1 MTDMKA
7 VVLFSGG
14 LDSILA
20 AKLISKQGIK
30 IIAVSFTCPFFGEN
44 DKEKIKKIA
53 ETNGFNIRFIPLGIN
68 YFNKVVKKPKYG
80 YGKYLNPCVDCKIY
94 LLKKAKQYAD
104 KIKAKIII
112 TGEVLGQRPK
122 SQQKKELKII
132 EEESGLK
139 GNLLRPLSA
148 KLLEPTEAEKKG
160 WINRKKLLAIQGR
173 QRKKQLMLAKKFGI
187 KEFKTPA
194 GGCLLTYEKYSKK
207 LKELIDNKK
216 NIDLN
221 DLRLLKLGRH
231 FRFNKAK
238 IIVGRNESEN
248 KRLQKLKKKT
258 DIELEVIDDVG
269 PITILRNSKDIN
281 SIKKAA
287 ELTAFY
293 SDSKKQNTK
302 VKYNNKK
309 IVIKQI
315 SKSKLE
321 ELRI

>member
-194 GGCLLTYEKYSKK
+194 GGCLLTYERYSKK

>member
-1 MTDMKA
+1 MTNMQSIA
-7 VVLFSGG
+7 LFSGG

-20 AKLISKQGIK
+20 AKLISNQGIK
-30 IIAVSFTCPFFGEN
+30 VIAVSFTCPFFGEN

-80 YGKYLNPCVDCKIY
+80 YGKYLNSCVDCKIY
-94 LLKKAKQYAD
+94 LLKKAKKYAD

-139 GNLLRPLSA
+139 GSLLRPLSA

-194 GGCLLTYEKYSKK
+194 GGCLLTYEEYSKK
-207 LKELIDNKK
+207 LKELIDKEK

-238 IIVGRNESEN
+238 IVVGRNESEN
-248 KRLQKLKKKT
+248 KKLQKLKEKE
-258 DIELEVIDDVG
+258 DIELEVINDVG

-293 SDSKKQNTK
+293 SDSKKQNVK